1 MSWTCPPWRVHQIF
15 QTLSN
20 HLNIIGQLLLNN
32 LMMRSLVNAPT
43 PGSKI
48 CRTRPC
54 SAGWELCSDHT
65 PAYHTHDSSDYLRLH
80 LLYVCMLGYLVSTNH
95 STVQAYSSV
104 WLLYI
109 CSCWDI
115 LYLPVTQAVR
125 AYPHYDIILRYLRII
140 LIQIT
145 QSWDT
150 LTIRFTSTWQ
160 FAD

>member
-1 MSWTCPPWRVHQIF
+1 MLSSSGALDGTRTMLSSTPLCCQAVPLSYVCTCWE
-15 QTLSN
+15 L
-20 HLNIIGQLLLNN
+20 
-32 LMMRSLVNAPT
+32 
-43 PGSKI
+43 
-48 CRTRPC
+48 C

-65 PAYHTHDSSDYLRLH
+65 PAYHAHDSSDYLRLH

-115 LYLPVTQAVR
+115 LYLPVTQTVR

-145 QSWDT
+145 QFWDT
-150 LTIRFTSTWQ
+150 LTIRFNSTWQ